1 MQKDARA
8 VGATRLD
15 IGGDIDDT
23 VDAFITDDIAMG
35 DEGGKE
41 RDWTDFPFLGPG
53 RGRNTYI

>member
-1 MQKDARA
+1 
-8 VGATRLD
+8 LD
-15 IGGDIDDT
+15 IGEDIDDT

-35 DEGGKE
+35 DERE